1 MNIKDIINNQKRY
14 YLSHQT
20 LPYKFRKEALLKL
33 RKAILRL
40 QPEIELALKVDLGKS
55 STEAYMTEIGNVLFE
70 IKKSLR
76 KLKHWMKPKK
86 VASGLANPLA
96 NSYIMKAPYGNVLI
110 ISPWNYPFL
119 LCMSPLIG
127 SIIGGNTT
135 IIKPSEYAPN
145 VANIIKQL
153 ISEIYPEEYVSVI
166 LGDSQV
172 SSELLNHK
180 FDFIFFTG
188 SNKVG
193 QIVLQKASINMTPVC
208 LELGGKS
215 PCIVLKDANLHLA
228 SKRIMFG
235 KLLNSGQTCVA
246 PDYVYVDSKIK
257 DQLIKELI
265 KATKELYGENP
276 LIHDDYGKIV
286 NKKHYNRLLELI
298 KNQKI
303 ILGGYGDGER
313 IAPTILE
320 IDSFDNI
327 IMQEEIFGPILPII
341 TFNDISEIEENLI
354 NKPVPLALYLFT
366 NNKKMQKYILDSLQF
381 GGGCVNDTMMHLINQ
396 NLPFGGF
403 KDSGM
408 GRYHGKTTFDTFTV
422 SKSILKQTTL
432 FDIKL
437 RYAPYTDTKD
447 SVIKKILK

>member
-1 MNIKDIINNQKRY
+1 MNIKDIIDSQKRY

-20 LPYKFRKEALLKL
+20 HSYKFRKEALLKL
-33 RKAILRL
+33 KKAILRL

-70 IKKSLR
+70 IKQSLK
-76 KLKHWMKPKK
+76 KLKKWMKPKK
-86 VASGLANPLA
+86 VSSGLTNIGAT
-96 NSYIMKAPYGNVLI
+96 SYIMKAPYGNVLI

-135 IIKPSEYAPN
+135 VIKPSEFAPN
-145 VANIIKQL
+145 VANIVKQL
-153 ISEIYPEEYVSVI
+153 ITEIYSEEYISVI
-166 LGDSQV
+166 TGDSQV
-172 SSELLNHK
+172 ANELLNHK

-193 QIVLQKASINMTPVC
+193 QIVLQKASTNMTPVC

-215 PCIVLKDANLHLA
+215 PCIVLNDANLHLT

-257 DQLIKELI
+257 DQLIEELI
-265 KATKELYGENP
+265 KSTKELYGENP

-286 NKKHYNRLLELI
+286 NKKHYNRLLNLI
-298 KNQKI
+298 KDQKV

-313 IAPTILE
+313 LAPTILE
-320 IDSFDNI
+320 IDNFDNI
-327 IMQEEIFGPILPII
+327 LMQEEIFGPILPII
-341 TFNDISEIEENLI
+341 TFNNISEIEENLI

-366 NNKKMQKYILDSLQF
+366 NNKKMQKHLLNRLQF
-381 GGGCVNDTMMHLINQ
+381 GGGCVNDTIMHLINQ

-437 RYAPYTDTKD
+437 RYAPYNDKKD
-447 SVIKKILK
+447 GIIKKILK

>member
-1 MNIKDIINNQKRY
+1 MNIKNIVDKQKEY

-20 LPYKFRKEALLKL
+20 QSYKFRKEALLKL
-33 RKAILRL
+33 KKAILRL

-70 IKKSLR
+70 IKKG
-76 KLKHWMKPKK
+76 LKNLKKWMKPKK
-86 VASGLANPLA
+86 VASGLANIFA
-96 NSYIMKAPYGNVLI
+96 GSYIMKAPYGNVLI

-119 LCMSPLIG
+119 LCISPLIG
-127 SIIGGNTT
+127 SIMGGNTS

-153 ISEIYPEEYVSVI
+153 ISEIYEEEYVSVI
-166 LGDSQV
+166 LGDSEV
-172 SSELLNHK
+172 ANELLNQK

-188 SNKVG
+188 SNTVG
-193 QIVLQKASINMTPVC
+193 QIILQKASTTMTPVC

-215 PCIVLKDANLHLA
+215 PCIVLKDANIHLT

-257 DQLIKELI
+257 DELIKELI
-265 KATKELYGENP
+265 KSTKELYGENP

-286 NKKHYNRLLELI
+286 NKKHYDRLLNLI
-298 KNQKI
+298 KNQKV

-313 IAPTILE
+313 LAPTIIE
-320 IDSFDNI
+320 IDNFDNI
-327 IMQEEIFGPILPII
+327 IMKEEIFGPILPII
-341 TFNDISEIEENLI
+341 TFDDISEIETSLI

-366 NNKKMQKYILDSLQF
+366 NNKKMQKYLLNALQF

-408 GRYHGKTTFDTFTV
+408 GRYHGKSTFDTFTV
-422 SKSILKQTTL
+422 SKSILKQSTL

-437 RYAPYTDTKD
+437 RYAPYNDKKD
-447 SVIKKILK
+447 GIIKKILK

>member
-1 MNIKDIINNQKRY
+1 M
-14 YLSHQT
+14 
-20 LPYKFRKEALLKL
+20 KFGY
-33 RKAILRL
+33 
-40 QPEIELALKVDLGKS
+40 DLFLYS
-55 STEAYMTEIGNVLFE
+55 S
-70 IKKSLR
+70 
-76 KLKHWMKPKK
+76 
-86 VASGLANPLA
+86 
-96 NSYIMKAPYGNVLI
+96 
-110 ISPWNYPFL
+110 
-119 LCMSPLIG
+119 
-127 SIIGGNTT
+127 
-135 IIKPSEYAPN
+135 
-145 VANIIKQL
+145 
-153 ISEIYPEEYVSVI
+153 EEYISVI
-166 LGDSQV
+166 TGDSQV
-172 SSELLNHK
+172 ANELLNHK

-193 QIVLQKASINMTPVC
+193 QIVLQKASTNMTPVC

-215 PCIVLKDANLHLA
+215 PCIVLNDANLHLT

-257 DQLIKELI
+257 DQLIEELI
-265 KATKELYGENP
+265 KSTKELYGENP

-286 NKKHYNRLLELI
+286 NKKHYNRLLNLI
-298 KNQKI
+298 KDQKV

-313 IAPTILE
+313 LAPTILE
-320 IDSFDNI
+320 IDNFDNI
-327 IMQEEIFGPILPII
+327 LMQEEIFGPILPII
-341 TFNDISEIEENLI
+341 TFNNISEIEENLI

-366 NNKKMQKYILDSLQF
+366 NNKKMQKHLLNRLQF
-381 GGGCVNDTMMHLINQ
+381 GGGCVNDTIMHLINQ

-437 RYAPYTDTKD
+437 RYAPYNDKKD
-447 SVIKKILK
+447 GIIKKILK